1 MLHPRNSFS
10 FKNTS
15 RVMVKERVKIN
26 QSNSNKN
33 KTGLAMLLSDK
44 IDCKLKRS
52 KETEKA
58 II

>member
-1 MLHPRNSFS
+1 
-10 FKNTS
+10 
-15 RVMVKERVKIN
+15 MVKERVKIN